1 MGADI
6 ADLLIRWKQ
15 AGHTSGNSA
24 DTATGVADD
33 PSGNALDPVFLQIH
47 KYISPEH
54 HDNVLALIEELELEV
69 VGVGR
74 RTAPPDDLRKYRKK

>member
-6 ADLLIRWKQ
+6 ADLLIRWRQ
-15 AGHTSGNSA
+15 AGHTSGNPA

-33 PSGNALDPVFLQIH
+33 PSGNALNPVFLQIQ
-47 KYISPEH
+47 KYISTEH
-54 HDNVLALIEELELEV
+54 HDNVLALIKEFELEV

-74 RTAPPDDLRKYRKK
+74 MIS